1 MENKKYFIFLILLA
15 VNIGIINSFKYPIN
29 KDLLSSEKGE
39 ETSIEISTKSDL
51 DKYILNNK
59 YVILIFHAD
68 WCGHCKRFLP
78 VFNEASKY
86 KIISNNWKL
95 LKIPCTKYPS
105 ICNAFSIDGYPTIK
119 IYKDSQELKGV
130 SPSRDL
136 EHFFEFLIK
145 ISSDPIIKV
154 NSKQKFFDNY
164 GNFSPIV
171 EYTKNDN
178 GLILCIKNLANS
190 NHLLIKSGF
199 SFTFFLL
206 CRSFCCINTIFS

>member
-1 MENKKYFIFLILLA
+1 MANKIIIFNILVFVLIFKIAL
-15 VNIGIINSFKYPIN
+15 SFKYPIN
-29 KDLLSSEKGE
+29 NKLADADLTDI
-39 ETSIEISTKSDL
+39 TSVDISTKSEFDNYV
-51 DKYILNNK
+51 KNNE
-59 YVILIFHAD
+59 YVISIFHAD

-86 KIISNNWKL
+86 KIISKNWKL
-95 LKIPCTKYPS
+95 LKIPCTKYPL

-130 SPSRDL
+130 SPPRDL

-154 NSKQKFFDNY
+154 NSKQEFFDNY

-178 GLILCIKNLANS
+178 GLI
-190 NHLLIKSGF
+190 
-199 SFTFFLL
+199 
-206 CRSFCCINTIFS
+206 